1 MKKLLLLFIAPLL
14 VACGGDDEEPKQK
27 IWNPNATVLIK
38 PDKSAFL
45 QTKSSENSK
54 HLSALEIV
62 KQGDYIEFMTTY
74 FDNKPVKEPFST
86 NRGFSDEQKDYTIPA
101 LKMWGTDIIDQEG
114 VFVKDFIYAYDMV
127 VCNAQTEDTIA
138 YIPNKVLQDV
148 RKPLEKAY
156 AEKRY
161 EDVYKMF
168 DEAFTFR
175 PITHKEWEELK
186 KQGKQ

>member
-14 VACGGDDEEPKQK
+14 LVSCGDDDEPKQK
-27 IWNPNATVLIK
+27 IWDPNATVLIK
-38 PDKSAFL
+38 PDKTAFPK
-45 QTKSSENSK
+45 TKATENTE

-62 KQGDYIEFMTTY
+62 KQGDYLEFIATYSDNEPIE
-74 FDNKPVKEPFST
+74 PVSAR
-86 NRGFSDEQKDYTIPA
+86 RGFSENQKDYTIPA

-114 VFVKDFIYAYDMV
+114 IFVKDFIYAYDMV
-127 VCNAQTEDTIA
+127 VINTNKDTIA

-156 AEKRY
+156 NEKRY

-168 DEAFTFR
+168 DDAFTFR